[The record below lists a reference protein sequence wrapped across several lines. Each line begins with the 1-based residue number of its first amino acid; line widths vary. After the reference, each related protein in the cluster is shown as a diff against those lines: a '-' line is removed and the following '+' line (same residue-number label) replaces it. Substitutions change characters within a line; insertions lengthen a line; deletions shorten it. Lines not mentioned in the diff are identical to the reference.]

1 MPKALPITDQMIRRW
16 MAYTKSEYNK
26 DQTYAEAKA
35 EIEAQKAKAAC
46 SMKTADLVRFF
57 LEIKAA
63 VQCEESRTSVDEF
76 VAGGDDP
83 FGDDD

>member
-1 MPKALPITDQMIRRW
+1 MKIVGLVL
-16 MAYTKSEYNK
+16 
-26 DQTYAEAKA
+26 
-35 EIEAQKAKAAC
+35 C
-46 SMKTADLVRFF
+46 S
-57 LEIKAA
+57 LEIKVA